1 MSGYALITLNMTD
14 NADVYLKKN
23 RVLNM
28 PELF

>member
-14 NADVYLKKN
+14 NADVYLKKT
-23 RVLNM
+23 VLNM